1 MSKRDKL
8 IESLKLLSSKNH
20 YEAFNIIL
28 NSIDQ
33 MLLPTGT
40 DQVATGREAGGT
52 DQVATGREAGGTDQ
66 VATDRYRPKVA
77 TDKYINQIRIYCSFY
92 RMYS

>member
-52 DQVATGREAGGTDQ
+52 DQVAT
-66 VATDRYRPKVA
+66 DRYRPKVA